1 MNNLKILVVD
11 DDPVTRL
18 TLKKTLSKFECKVD
32 TVEGG
37 VNAIELLSSNHYD
50 VVLTD
55 LMMPGGVDGIGVLD
69 AVKEKYNDTEVI
81 LITGFASVD
90 TAVTAMKKGA
100 ADYLQKPINLDEVI
114 LRLERVA
121 ELKSLAKNAGDLRE
135 AMDITERNAGETIQ
149 TLELA
154 VSELEHKLTD
164 IKDLLTEREKGGD
177 TDSLINSAL
186 RILT

>member
-11 DDPVTRL
+11 DDLVTRL
-18 TLKKTLSKFECKVD
+18 MLKKTLEKFECEID
-32 TVEGG
+32 TAEDG
-37 VNAIELLSSNHYD
+37 VKAVELLSSNYYD

-55 LMMPGGVDGIGVLD
+55 LMMPGGIDGIGVLD
-69 AVKEKYNDTEVI
+69 AVKEKYTDTEVI

-100 ADYLQKPINLDEVI
+100 ADYLQKPINIDEVI

-121 ELKSLAKNAGDLRE
+121 KVKSLAKNAGDLRE

-164 IKDLLTEREKGGD
+164 IKDLLAERERGGD
-177 TDSLINSAL
+177 ADSIVSLAL